1 MSADQSNVNQK
12 LDIKMESVELEA
24 VNDDDLGIKHLA
36 GFKVLKKLFILKIL
50 KVFRCERYTELVNL

>member
-24 VNDDDLGIKHLA
+24 VNDDDLGIKHMV
-36 GFKVLKKLFILKIL
+36 GFKVLKKIIILKFW
-50 KVFRCERYTELVNL
+50 KYF

>member
-36 GFKVLKKLFILKIL
+36 GFKVLKKIIYFENFK
-50 KVFRCERYTELVNL
+50 NLGVRDTRNL